1 MSVIQRVSLLF
12 FVLLGAVACDPDD
25 PTPALPLTG
34 VLYESNFSAG
44 TDGWKADFADYS
56 TANGDMQLRSDW
68 ARLPQ
73 PLDSTRRSIML
84 SGMNRSDD
92 LFMYLT
98 RSLSGLQ
105 PNHDYK
111 LVFDIEL
118 ASQYATNSFGIG
130 GSPGSSVYVKAGAS
144 ATEPKRQLVD
154 DFYEI
159 NIDKGNQAEGGKD
172 MLVLGNI
179 GAGEDVEQ
187 YTLINRTNAD
197 APLTVRSDS
206 NGQLWLIVGTD
217 SGHEGL
223 TTLYYS
229 RIKVTAL

>member
-1 MSVIQRVSLLF
+1 MSFTQRVSLLF
-12 FVLLGAVACDPDD
+12 FVLLGAAACDPDVA
-25 PTPALPLTG
+25 PTLPLTG

-68 ARLPQ
+68 TVLPK

-98 RSLSGLQ
+98 RSLTGLQ

-111 LVFDIEL
+111 LVFGIEL
-118 ASQYATNSFGIG
+118 ASPYATNSFGIG

-144 ATEPKRQLVD
+144 ATEPKRQLIN

-159 NIDKGNQAEGGKD
+159 NVDKGNQAQGGKD
-172 MLVLGNI
+172 VLVLGNI

-187 YTLINRTNAD
+187 YTLINRNNAD

-229 RIKVTAL
+229 RIRVTAL

>member
-1 MSVIQRVSLLF
+1 MSLTQRVIA
-12 FVLLGAVACDPDD
+12 FVFLCSAAACRPADIS
-25 PTPALPLTG
+25 PTLPLTD

-44 TDGWKADFADYS
+44 TDGWNADFSDYS
-56 TANGDMQLRSDW
+56 PANGDMQLRSDW
-68 ARLPQ
+68 TVLPK

-92 LFMYLT
+92 LFMYLA
-98 RSLSGLQ
+98 RSLTALQ

-118 ASQYATNSFGIG
+118 ASPYATNSFGIG

-144 ATEPKRQLVD
+144 TIEPKRQLVN

-159 NIDKGNQAEGGKD
+159 NVDKGNQAGGGKD
-172 MLVLGNI
+172 VLVLGNI

-187 YTLINRTNAD
+187 YTLISRTNAD

-206 NGQLWLIVGTD
+206 NGQIWLIVGTD
-217 SGHEGL
+217 SGYEGL